1 MSSIVASPA
10 VGRLTRVGAA
20 FFALWGVLH
29 ASVGLSGVFDA
40 VQSGPTAILTVFG
53 GPDTPDQAGPLTAL
67 ASGIAL
73 DFSMVLAI
81 VGGLAV
87 WLAIM
92 IWRGQRMGFWLATI
106 VLGAV
111 DGAFVVAMVL
121 PGYVTW
127 MGVNALVGPALYLL
141 GVGFTAA
148 GLFGGRVHEAAPLPR
163 ASQVRA

>member
-10 VGRLTRVGAA
+10 VGQLTRVGAA

-53 GPDTPDQAGPLTAL
+53 GPDTPDQAGPLTAP

-81 VGGLAV
+81 IGGLAV
-87 WLAIM
+87 WLAVM
-92 IWRGQRMGFWLATI
+92 IWRGQR
-106 VLGAV
+106 
-111 DGAFVVAMVL
+111 
-121 PGYVTW
+121 
-127 MGVNALVGPALYLL
+127 
-141 GVGFTAA
+141 VGFGWPPSCMVRSTAHSWWQWFYRA
-148 GLFGGRVHEAAPLPR
+148 TSGGWA
-163 ASQVRA
+163 